1 MYIAVNRNNFR
12 PGEWH
17 SRRVLRLNRSI
28 SFDLGKLKFRKAFAG
43 QFEHGSPND
52 SSSDSVFFTRRVD
65 AAPVVSALVA
75 AFALQ
80 EAYNIR

>member
-1 MYIAVNRNNFR
+1 MYNAVNQSNFR

-28 SFDLGKLKFRKAFAG
+28 SFDLGQLKLRKAFAG
-43 QFEHGSPND
+43 QFKHGGPND
-52 SSSDSVFFTRRVD
+52 SSSDSVFLTRRVD
-65 AAPVVSALVA
+65 AAPVVPALVA